1 MSRLTQE
8 ECQSCET
15 KPISRLRIAD
25 CRNGTGQL
33 ASAFGGVVGL
43 RIGDRLPPGAADC
56 AKRTQFAA
64 MGKDRWGKPHPT
76 GGLYCAKQT
85 QFGPPLRR
93 GRLVRNEPN
102 SRPRRAGRGP
112 GAWDEAQMCKTKP
125 ISSTGTRQ
133 TCKTNPIC
141 PAAPDGAPS
150 PLHPPAPP
158 PPSRL
163 CKTNPISGPAGRDEA
178 TGGAGRGAIVQ
189 NEPNLARPEQSR
201 ASTGEGCKTNPISGG
216 AGRDEGCCT
225 NKPNS
230 CHPADP
236 EIGVP
241 GRANR
246 AKRTQFA
253 RWGRAGR
260 GPGGGGRGANAQNE
274 PNLARAGPGR
284 DGRKTQNEPNF
295 RPVGPDPEGRLCKTK
310 PICPPRPGGL
320 PSPLPN
326 RLCKTKPNLGRMGY
340 LGGASGRHIV
350 RNEANLSPGRCRA
363 GACPEF
369 VEGTPNPRS
378 GRGQAPRGAEVSV
391 GAPAPSMHEP
401 AFGYNGRHWR
411 NKGASERRWPWLLRR
426 KS

>member
-1 MSRLTQE
+1 MRNKANL
-8 ECQSCET
+8 
-15 KPISRLRIAD
+15 PIAD
-25 CRNGTGQL
+25 CRLPERHRATGI
-33 ASAFGGVVGL
+33 
-43 RIGDRLPPGAADC
+43 R
-56 AKRTQFAA
+56 
-64 MGKDRWGKPHPT
+64 
-76 GGLYCAKQT
+76 
-85 QFGPPLRR
+85 LRR
-93 GRLVRNEPN
+93 SCRIADWGQT
-102 SRPRRAGRGP
+102 SAGG
-112 GAWDEAQMCKTKP
+112 G
-125 ISSTGTRQ
+125 
-133 TCKTNPIC
+133 
-141 PAAPDGAPS
+141 
-150 PLHPPAPP
+150 
-158 PPSRL
+158 RL
-163 CKTNPISGPAGRDEA
+163 CKTNPICSHGKGSVGQAPPYRWTLLRQTNPIRPAPPSGATCAKRTQFPAAPGGPWPRGVGRGANVQNEANFVNRDEA
-178 TGGAGRGAIVQ
+178 NVQNEPNLPGGAGRRSLAPPPSGPTPAKPIVQ
-189 NEPNLARPEQSR
+189 NEPNFRPCR
-201 ASTGEGCKTNPISGG
+201 
-216 AGRDEGCCT
+216 AGRG
-225 NKPNS
+225 
-230 CHPADP
+230 HR
-236 EIGVP
+236 
-241 GRANR
+241 GRGARGNR

-340 LGGASGRHIV
+340 LGGASGRHIM